1 LSFVLPKSVQTGLIV
16 LSEEF
21 HAEKTGSS
29 IGCLSSIFASIK
41 SIVLAN
47 LLNSFV
53 TGGSLGQYP

>member
-1 LSFVLPKSVQTGLIV
+1 M